1 MSKSRN
7 LSSVSK
13 YRTVSAQ
20 NTHCA
25 QDLRSEIAKL
35 EHQRTNRL
43 RELSHQTNQVRRLST
58 DVSAID
64 INGPSARPVR
74 RGSLTTG
81 LSPSNA
87 RADLAQTAESSPT
100 RKDQATGSSTTKKS
114 AAKKIENAT
123 QQQPTLPPVNHK
135 KKEVVGKDNVAT
147 SMPQIIISG
156 HDCDPEVTTKV
167 EVEGG
172 KTSLAGQG
180 HRRGSLISNGS
191 VGSLSSDSESLSQS
205 SGNLL
210 ELRYQRS
217 RSNSVPAVIPL
228 QPPPRPA
235 RRASYCPEPLRDLD
249 TMTSPRSRSSSVSMF
264 VAPKR
269 RGSLSESRD
278 LTAERE
284 PGKSSRRRSVQL
296 DRMLRNLTFGLR
308 CRELD
313 YPEERKGIDPKDWEE
328 LKNCRYLRVPGRDD
342 PPLSDG
348 LNYTG

>member
-64 INGPSARPVR
+64 INGPSARPVCHR
-74 RGSLTTG
+74 PTLELT
-81 LSPSNA
+81 SPRVPRLRNLHP
-87 RADLAQTAESSPT
+87 RE
-100 RKDQATGSSTTKKS
+100 KDPATGSSTTKKS
-114 AAKKIENAT
+114 AAKKIEHAT

-156 HDCDPEVTTKV
+156 HDSDPEVTPKV

-210 ELRYQRS
+210 DLRYQRS
-217 RSNSVPAVIPL
+217 RSNSVPIVIPL
-228 QPPPRPA
+228 QQPPRPSA
-235 RRASYCPEPLRDLD
+235 A
-249 TMTSPRSRSSSVSMF
+249 
-264 VAPKR
+264 
-269 RGSLSESRD
+269 
-278 LTAERE
+278 
-284 PGKSSRRRSVQL
+284 
-296 DRMLRNLTFGLR
+296 
-308 CRELD
+308 RELL
-313 YPEERKGIDPKDWEE
+313 PRAAA
-328 LKNCRYLRVPGRDD
+328 
-342 PPLSDG
+342 
-348 LNYTG
+348 